1 MLSKVIII
9 RILVSISSEKLF
21 KDIVLRW
28 HTVFLRSRSIL
39 PHPPLH
45 RNDCSHSRFA
55 RSHPL
60 CGWLW
65 ANQKKEVPNV
75 GGIAM
80 VIIRSFGIAET
91 TSFFRIAAPS
101 FYRLSRQSVVNPF
114 PPLPLGGG
122 EIGIRLC
129 LPSRMVCFY
138 FPYRPFPWFSA
149 SPRALFP
156 YPRLRSF
163 VFGRQIYFGGWIWK
177 SSGLRPLS
185 WKKITPDGFA
195 VPNIFCR
202 PKLFSIPPSLL

>member
-39 PHPPLH
+39 SHPPLH
-45 RNDCSHSRFA
+45 RNDCSHSRFT

-65 ANQKKEVPNV
+65 VNQKREVPNV

-91 TSFFRIAAPS
+91 TSFFRIAVPS
-101 FYRLSRQSVVNPF
+101 FYRLSRQSVANPF
-114 PPLPLGGG
+114 PPCHLWQGDRNTVLQAN
-122 EIGIRLC
+122 
-129 LPSRMVCFY
+129 RMVCFT
-138 FPYRPFPWFSA
+138 FRT
-149 SPRALFP
+149 ALF
-156 YPRLRSF
+156 L
-163 VFGRQIYFGGWIWK
+163 VFC
-177 SSGLRPLS
+177 LP
-185 WKKITPDGFA
+185 
-195 VPNIFCR
+195 
-202 PKLFSIPPSLL
+202 